1 MNRLIPATIASIPE
15 HFSSE
20 LKPEIQEFVSRE
32 LARIA
37 ATPSPPPDLLRRWN
51 ELCKQAEAGD
61 FKSSQYPHFP
71 LSSTYSHTQISNLS
85 LADLVSFICV
95 NNNQP
100 VLCNL
105 LITQCYYEISAELV
119 KLLGGRNAHWC
130 TFATWASKTAGR
142 FIRNEDVPAVLRQ
155 LILSD
160 EDEREVISQ
169 RAGIAMGRGKGGPHV
184 GGVNLLTPWW
194 GHGLDLMEIPERIL
208 RELSSDIALGN
219 LKVFEELG
227 PLFVRMIQVYRECP
241 RPGDAQLAALL
252 DGLKPGQSR
261 EGGQG
266 PLRGAVVRY
275 HEAMLTEDQDRK
287 AELIL
292 LANALVGLHE
302 QVRLQPYIARA
313 LNAPVRCL
321 RDALGVPGRHLPE
334 ALRSV
339 IREQAEKVQ
348 AVWRLLATKEMMTM
362 RLPDELLDL
371 GHDLRAPPDL
381 TLHFAELATIDDRE
395 LFDLLSEYDA
405 HDQMTSGYGAEDW
418 ASLPERMS
426 YILELF
432 RNRQQ
437 CNRLFQPPFSPDQR
451 ANIVAGRVPLPI
463 LGDL

>member
-1 MNRLIPATIASIPE
+1 MTTPVKPLMAAVPASE
-15 HFSSE
+15 HSGHFQDGVYRPSLSSPAEAPALRVTRSGVVERPARTTARTHSGVRFSEVSE
-20 LKPEIQEFVSRE
+20 LPSLLDHVP
-32 LARIA
+32 AVIA
-37 ATPSPPPDLLRRWN
+37 LER
-51 ELCKQAEAGD
+51 
-61 FKSSQYPHFP
+61 
-71 LSSTYSHTQISNLS
+71 
-85 LADLVSFICV
+85 
-95 NNNQP
+95 QP
-100 VLCNL
+100 VLRNL

-142 FIRNEDVPAVLRQ
+142 FIRNEEVPAVLRE

-169 RAGIAMGRGKGGPHV
+169 RAGITTGRGRGESERAPLV
-184 GGVNLLTPWW
+184 SGVNLLTPWW

-252 DGLKPGQSR
+252 DGLQTGESR

-266 PLRGAVVRY
+266 LLRGAVARY
-275 HEAMLTEDQDRK
+275 HEAMLTEDTDRK

-313 LNAPVRCL
+313 LNAPVRCV
-321 RDALGVPGRHLPE
+321 RDSVGVPGRLLPE

-348 AVWRLLATKEMMTM
+348 TLWRLLATKEMMTM

-371 GHDLRAPPDL
+371 GHDLPAPPGL
-381 TLHFAELATIDDRE
+381 PLHCAELATIEDRE
-395 LFDLLSEYDA
+395 LLELLSEYDA
-405 HDQMTSGYGAEDW
+405 HDQTTYGCGAEDW
-418 ASLPERMS
+418 ASLPERMG

-432 RNRQQ
+432 RSRQS
-437 CNRLFQPPFSPDQR
+437 CSRLLERPFSREQH
-451 ANIVAGRVPLPI
+451 AEIVAWRVPMPSHGAL
-463 LGDL
+463 

>member
-1 MNRLIPATIASIPE
+1 MTTPVKPLMAAAPASE
-15 HFSSE
+15 HSGHFQDGVYRPSLSSPAEAQALRVTRSGVVERAARTTARTHSGVRFSEVSE
-20 LKPEIQEFVSRE
+20 LPSLLDHVP
-32 LARIA
+32 AVIA
-37 ATPSPPPDLLRRWN
+37 LER
-51 ELCKQAEAGD
+51 
-61 FKSSQYPHFP
+61 
-71 LSSTYSHTQISNLS
+71 
-85 LADLVSFICV
+85 
-95 NNNQP
+95 QP
-100 VLCNL
+100 VLRNL

-142 FIRNEDVPAVLRQ
+142 FIRNEEVPAVLRQ

-169 RAGIAMGRGKGGPHV
+169 RAGIATGRGKGEPERSPLAS
-184 GGVNLLTPWW
+184 GVNLLTPWW

-227 PLFVRMIQVYRECP
+227 PLFVRMIHLYRECP

-252 DGLKPGQSR
+252 DGLQTGQSR

-266 PLRGAVVRY
+266 LLRSAMARY
-275 HEAMLTEDQDRK
+275 HEAMLTEEKDRK
-287 AELIL
+287 AELVL

-321 RDALGVPGRHLPE
+321 RDSIGVPGRHLPD

-371 GHDLRAPPDL
+371 GYDLPAPPGL
-381 TLHFAELATIDDRE
+381 PLHCAELATIEDRE
-395 LFDLLSEYDA
+395 LFDLLSEYNA
-405 HDQMTSGYGAEDW
+405 HDQTTHGCGAEDW
-418 ASLPERMS
+418 ASLPERMG

-432 RNRQQ
+432 RSRQS
-437 CNRLFQPPFSPDQR
+437 CTRLLERPFSREQH
-451 ANIVAGRVPLPI
+451 AEIVAWRVPMPI
-463 LGDL
+463 HGEL